1 MLASREPEPIR
12 TRSSHPAA
20 ASRLL
25 EASAPVGDTSLDAAS
40 HGHILPGPALDRGR
54 AGPDQPARRTVSRV
68 RVAPPVGARWRRGLA
83 AGDER
88 LIVNLSTWRTYEDLH
103 QFVYRTAL
111 GGYVRRRL
119 RWFVQPSG
127 PTIVLWW
134 VWSGHRPSTEEAFV
148 RLEHLRARGPTA
160 RAFTPLRR
168 FDPDGSP
175 AFTWPRARR
184 HQRTHPRTGLPGA
197 MPFCIVLARINVV
210 VRSCRSA
217 LAQAPEGVRLFLSA
231 SSWASRACWL
241 CSSSPRP
248 GSRPH
253 LSSWRP
259 SVARPCL
266 LRAR

>member
-1 MLASREPEPIR
+1 MAIGSAMTGDGLDDPAELAQLNVARLIAPLGSPEVAEFVAGLVPINR
-12 TRSSHPAA
+12 LAERSPGFVWRHPSAHDG
-20 ASRLL
+20 
-25 EASAPVGDTSLDAAS
+25 APV
-40 HGHILPGPALDRGR
+40 
-54 AGPDQPARRTVSRV
+54 
-68 RVAPPVGARWRRGLA
+68 LA

-231 SSWASRACWL
+231 SFWASRACWL
-241 CSSSPRP
+241 CSSSP
-248 GSRPH
+248 RPH